1 MNNQET
7 KPSAP
12 AESGK
17 PDAEKQIT
25 EKKFRKPVVFI
36 IGAAVLALLLFL
48 GAEFLLKSFTH
59 ESTDDAFLDTH
70 FVSIA
75 AKVAG
80 WVTAVHP
87 QDNQL
92 VKQGDLLIEIDPRD
106 FEAKLAQKKSAASA
120 SEANA
125 EAIRASYDLI
135 RARVETAK
143 ATAKQSQAEADA
155 EKANAERTAADLK
168 RSEDLKQRNVVSAQ
182 EYDTAKASAENAE
195 ANFQAKQAQLASD
208 ESKVNEARAQLVA
221 AKPLVEMAQAQFQQ
235 SQADEKIA
243 ELDLSYTKVV
253 APVDGRVTTKHVTR
267 GNYVQV
273 GQNLLALVPTN
284 LWVTANFKETQL
296 QKIRPGQPVEIEI
309 DSVVDKTFRGHV
321 DSIQSGSGARF
332 SLLPPENAVG
342 NYVKVVQ
349 RVPVKI
355 LFDEYPQAEHALGPG
370 MSVVPIVQTST
381 TTVPKIILIFG
392 AIILSAL
399 IAIFFWW
406 MTRPKNKTS

>member
-1 MNNQET
+1 MNNQES
-7 KPSAP
+7 KPSE
-12 AESGK
+12 ESDQPG
-17 PDAEKQIT
+17 AEKQET
-25 EKKFRKPVVFI
+25 EKKFRKPIVFI
-36 IGAAVLALLLFL
+36 VGAAVLALLLFL
-48 GAEFLLKSFTH
+48 GAEFLLNSFTH

-80 WVTAVHP
+80 WVTAVHA

-92 VKQGDLLIEIDPRD
+92 VKQGDLLVEIDPRD
-106 FEAKLAQKKSAASA
+106 FEARLAQKKSASSA

-125 EAIRASYDLI
+125 QAIRASYDLI
-135 RARVETAK
+135 RARVETAE
-143 ATAKQSQAEADA
+143 ATAKQSEAEAAA
-155 EKANAERTAADLK
+155 EKANAERAAADLK
-168 RSEDLKQRNVVSAQ
+168 RDEDLKERNVISAQ
-182 EYDTAKASAENAE
+182 EYDAAKAAAKTAE

-221 AKPLVEMAQAQFQQ
+221 AKPMVEMAEAQFKQ

-243 ELDLSYTKVV
+243 ELDLSYTKVA
-253 APVDGRVTTKHVTR
+253 APIDGRITTKHVTR

-273 GQNLLALVPTN
+273 GQNLLAIVPTD

-296 QKIRPGQPVEIEI
+296 QNIRPGQPVEIEI
-309 DSVVDKTFRGHV
+309 DSVADKTFRGHV

-355 LFDEYPQAEHALGPG
+355 LFDEFPKAEHVLGPG
-370 MSVVPIVQTST
+370 MSVVPTVQTSNA
-381 TTVPKIILIFG
+381 TVPKIVLILGSIAL
-392 AIILSAL
+392 AIV